1 MSARRP
7 PAAFAARPGAAET
20 WIAGPDRAPGRA
32 RLAHINTARL
42 TVDVTPD
49 LRRRIKLA
57 ALKRGL
63 TMADLLRELLAREF
77 PSDGGGA

>member
-1 MSARRP
+1 MTGRRP

-20 WIAGPDRAPGRA
+20 WISGPDRAPERA

-49 LRRRIKLA
+49 LRRRVKLA
-57 ALKRGL
+57 ALRRGL
-63 TMADLLRELLAREF
+63 TMADLLRELLAREY
-77 PSDGGGA
+77 PGEGGGA